1 MKAKTLLIVAL
12 ALPVSIVAQNT
23 TFSIPVGSS
32 HSIVREFKE
41 NIFIVYNTDGTDY
54 SVSYADLAAGMV
66 LSAQLPAADV
76 TDFEIYN
83 GTVYFC
89 GTAYGTPVAG
99 WFDIVDIFFYGGQI
113 EFSILT
119 NTTACTQY
127 NPLTDYDQVTALK
140 KIEVMPVSGSRPHLL
155 MVGEAACSH
164 MPGKVN
170 RCIVDLYYD
179 GTDWISA
186 VSQAHDNIMY
196 FDDIAVTD
204 NFVVTAGHKH
214 EAEGEYMLLFD
225 RLTPPNAN
233 IFVQNISWLTGLC
246 APEFYMAGGVSQYNP
261 ATDEEFLIEH
271 IDGDL
276 FATVCHGTRYFGTT
290 LYEGTV
296 LNLYIASSSGM
307 AVANRYMTPEH
318 SNSYRGLKYNR
329 KSNSL
334 YLLPGQISTCPES
347 YLEFVMDNAKPAV
360 TGALQHTDLSLS
372 APSFTSLDA
381 SPLTLSPSIGQAILS
396 GESNGHLHLWRHL
409 LSGDDECHLES
420 VLPLDNMMR
429 DIGQTSYEIHFEVSV
444 QPGLSTTPAIDLHEL
459 ETICTGQ

>member
-1 MKAKTLLIVAL
+1 MKAKTLLIIAL

-76 TDFEIYN
+76 ADFEIYN

-99 WFDIVDIFFYGGQI
+99 WFDIVDLFFYGGQI

-155 MVGEAACSH
+155 MVGEAACSQL
-164 MPGKVN
+164 PGKVN

-186 VSQAHDNIMY
+186 VSQAHDNIVY
-196 FDDIAVTD
+196 YDDVAVTD
-204 NFVVTAGHKH
+204 NYVPVVAHKHGAEAEYVLQFKRPTAG
-214 EAEGEYMLLFD
+214 AD
-225 RLTPPNAN
+225 N
-233 IFVQNISWLTGLC
+233 IFTVTGGFAYPVSANNYIS
-246 APEFYMAGGVSQYNP
+246 GGVWSYSQ
-261 ATDEEFLIEH
+261 ATDEEFLIRH
-271 IDGDL
+271 IKGDC
-276 FATVCHGTRYFGTT
+276 FATVCHGFYNDNSG
-290 LYEGTV
+290 LHEGTV
-296 LNLYIASSSGM
+296 LNLYNSVFN
-307 AVANRYMTPEH
+307 VANRYFVNDYGTTY
-318 SNSYRGLKYNR
+318 SGLRYNHAQ
-329 KSNSL
+329 NSL
-334 YLLPGQISTCPES
+334 YLMPGDNSTCPGS
-347 YLEFVMDNAKPAV
+347 YLEFDLDYTYLAV
-360 TGALQHTDLSLS
+360 NGVWRHSDISLAIPELTSIDAAMLSLY
-372 APSFTSLDA
+372 DGC
-381 SPLTLSPSIGQAILS
+381 GQAILS
-396 GESNGHLHLWRHL
+396 GQDCGKLVLWRHL
-409 LSGDDECHLES
+409 
-420 VLPLDNMMR
+420 N
-429 DIGQTSYEIHFEVSV
+429 YFN
-444 QPGLSTTPAIDLHEL
+444 
-459 ETICTGQ
+459 TICTVDDIVPLTAITRGNQVEDYQIRYRQTPIIISTIAPSIIPFPADIICTE